1 MKRKIIVLLP
11 ILLFIPIFLWAAGGQ
26 DIAATTKL
34 KGVIKDGVQIV
45 AGLIALIAVIK
56 IGLSTATKSIM
67 SGQELSQKETKDV
80 ITKLGYLIIG
90 LSVMLFASS
99 IADFITQ
106 NSKMPQRP
114 RYRCRLCVYPPVF
127 KLPLGIFLLV
137 LAVLVT
143 SILGAA
149 ASSMWRLFIIIDILF
164 VIVIYTI
171 NTFFA
176 GNFGWSKKRPRHAH
190 VKTGQYIA
198 RANYALK
205 LRQDGQQQNR

>member
-1 MKRKIIVLLP
+1 MPYRPYRCNQNRVEYSDKEHHVRSRAIPKRNEGCYNKTGISHYRPFGNVVRLVD
-11 ILLFIPIFLWAAGGQ
+11 FRFHHAKA
-26 DIAATTKL
+26 L
-34 KGVIKDGVQIV
+34 KCPRDHD
-45 AGLIALIAVIK
+45 
-56 IGLSTATKSIM
+56 T
-67 SGQELSQKETKDV
+67 D
-80 ITKLGYLIIG
+80 
-90 LSVMLFASS
+90 
-99 IADFITQ
+99 ADFAFI
-106 NSKMPQRP
+106 
-114 RYRCRLCVYPPVF
+114 PPVF

-164 VIVIYTI
+164 VIVTNTI

-205 LRQDGQQQNR
+205 LRQDGQQQDR